1 MTITHLIAF
10 NMALLAAIASP
21 GPAFLVAVHTTVTD
35 GTRSGIILGLG
46 LGLTAAIWTLLAL
59 LGLES
64 IFLLM
69 PWVYVTAKICGA
81 LYLCYL
87 AFLTW
92 RHATSPPR
100 YNANRQRSAFR
111 NGLLINLSNPKSV
124 MFAAAVLIVIFPAD
138 LTAWEI
144 GVIITNH
151 LVIEIIFYIAIAY
164 VMGTEA
170 MRNSYLQAK
179 KYLDRGASVILLSL
193 GLSMLFQKHD

>member
-1 MTITHLIAF
+1 MTSTHLIAF

-35 GTRSGIILGLG
+35 GTRSGIIVGLG
-46 LGLTAAIWTLLAL
+46 LGLKAAMWTLLAL

-69 PWVYVTAKICGA
+69 PWVYMTAKICGA
-81 LYLCYL
+81 LFLCYI

-92 RHATSPPR
+92 RHATSPSH

-111 NGLLINLSNPKSV
+111 NGVLINLLNPKSV
-124 MFAAAVLIVIFPAD
+124 LFAAAVLVVIFPAD

-144 GVIITNH
+144 GVIVTNH
-151 LVIEIIFYIAIAY
+151 LAIEIIFYTALAY
-164 VMGTEA
+164 VMGSEA
-170 MRNSYLQAK
+170 IRNTYLQAK

-193 GLSMLFQKHD
+193 GLSMLFQKND